1 MKIIEFPTFRSG
13 LKFKLFIVFCLL
25 LAGQFVSAQTT
36 RLINFD
42 HLMEALKSGEQV
54 RIIIDYSKCG
64 WQDTTK
70 QSPIPEAIT
79 GMDIGT
85 YEYFAPGAIHN
96 QRAFVVFSNTVLI
109 ENPIGQ
115 GFVYNYGK
123 VRIYEDHSVQVTAK
137 YIHPKRFKVLMNEVF
152 TGKINDGHNGE
163 AIHLFK

>member
-1 MKIIEFPTFRSG
+1 M
-13 LKFKLFIVFCLL
+13 KFKLFIVFCLL
-25 LAGQFVSAQTT
+25 LAGQLGFTQTT
-36 RLINFD
+36 RIKSFD
-42 HLMEALKSGEQV
+42 HLMEALNSGEQV
-54 RIIIDYSKCG
+54 RIIIDYAQCG

-70 QSPIPEAIT
+70 QSPVPEAIA
-79 GMDIGT
+79 GMNIGT

-96 QRAFVVFSNTVLI
+96 QTAFVVFSNAVLI

-152 TGKINDGHNGE
+152 IGKINDGQNGE
-163 AIHLFK
+163 GIHMYK

>member
-1 MKIIEFPTFRSG
+1 MKY
-13 LKFKLFIVFCLL
+13 KLFSVFCLL
-25 LAGQFVSAQTT
+25 FAGQFGFTQTT
-36 RLINFD
+36 RIKSFD
-42 HLMEALKSGEQV
+42 QLMEALNSGERV
-54 RIIIDYSKCG
+54 RIIIDYSLCG

-70 QSPIPEAIT
+70 QSPIPEAIS

-85 YEYFAPGAIHN
+85 FEYFAPGAIHN
-96 QRAFVVFSNTVLI
+96 QRAFVVFSNSVLI

-137 YIHPKRFKVLMNEVF
+137 YIHPKRFKILMNEVF
-152 TGKINDGHNGE
+152 TGKINDGQNKE